1 MTTTH
6 APTSEW
12 DGYPLTI
19 TKDELR
25 RALGN
30 PSKFSFREKY
40 LTNQVIERELNM
52 SLAEYR
58 LIHVFT
64 VDQSR
69 ALYRFFCLKPEQLNV
84 NAQSR

>member
-1 MTTTH
+1 MTT
-6 APTSEW
+6 AQQNEW

-52 SLAEYR
+52 SLEEYR

-69 ALYRFFCLKPEQLNV
+69 ALYRFFCLKPEQLNLH
-84 NAQSR
+84 AQSR